1 MASSP
6 PSLPPFTLLTAL
18 GKTLLFQSLS
28 ATEELGR
35 LFEFNVL
42 ALAEAKTDVDLESLL
57 GKPAHV
63 SVQLDDSTKRH
74 LHGVVASAGL
84 DGASGGYAAYRLT
97 LRPWL
102 WLATLRADTRIFHN
116 IKIDAL
122 IKEVL
127 APYSG
132 DIEIDLQGSY
142 PTYEYCVQY
151 RESDFN
157 FVSRLMEQE
166 GLYYYFRHAEDKHTL
181 VIVDKMSVHQPYP
194 GYAKFKFR
202 QGLGEGQHV
211 GVVSEWR
218 HHFEMQSAKTTLND
232 YNYLTPSTALLKDST
247 STHSSALA
255 KLEVYD
261 PPGEFLTPA
270 EGQRYAKLRME
281 EADARYAA
289 ATAKTNLRGV
299 AVGATF
305 ELTDHPRDVENA
317 KYLVVSTRM
326 DIVYSGYEAGKQDS
340 YFSCSFS
347 SLRAKDVFRSQRVTP
362 KPHIGGT
369 QSAVVV
375 GPEGHEIHTDEHGRI
390 KVQFHWDR
398 LGKKDGVKSCWLRVA
413 TPIAGKAWGMIA
425 LPRIGQEVVVQFV
438 EGDPDRPIVIGSV
451 YNAEQIPP
459 YLLPDHATISTFRSR
474 SSKQGVAANFNELA
488 FEDKKGE
495 EYIRLHAEKD
505 LLELVKNDAHLE
517 VGRDQFRMVAK
528 NLTEEIGEDV
538 ARTIGKNY
546 TDTIAEN
553 AHTSIGKDAI
563 VKIGGKH
570 GVKASSDTSY
580 ASSASISAD
589 AGTGM
594 DVKVGANLH
603 IKAGANIVIEAG
615 ATLTLKG
622 AMINIEGSGPVSING
637 ALVKVNSGGGGGGG
651 SANPKAPAT
660 PEDAKKPEALP
671 KFKKKVADDL
681 GKKR

>member
-1 MASSP
+1 MIP
-6 PSLPPFTLLTAL
+6 HPFTLHTTSGQKLH
-18 GKTLLFQSLS
+18 FQSLS

-35 LFEFNVL
+35 LFEFNVM
-42 ALAEAKTDVDLESLL
+42 ALAEAKADVDLEKLL

-74 LHGVVASAGL
+74 LHGIVASAGL
-84 DGASGGYAAYRLT
+84 EGASGGYAAYRLT

-102 WLATLRADTRIFHN
+102 WLATLRADTRIFQS

-122 IKEVL
+122 IKKVL
-127 APYSG
+127 EPYGG
-132 DIEIDLQGSY
+132 DIEFKLQGSY
-142 PTYEYCVQY
+142 PVYDYCVQY

-166 GLYYYFRHAEDKHTL
+166 GLYYFFKHTEGKHTL
-181 VIVDKMSVHQPYP
+181 VVVDKMSAHEPYP
-194 GYAKFKFR
+194 GHNKFKFR
-202 QGLGEGQHV
+202 QGLGQGQHV

-218 HHFEMQSAKTTLND
+218 HHFELQSAKTTIND
-232 YNYLTPSTALLKDST
+232 YNYLTPGTALLKNSPSMHT
-247 STHSSALA
+247 GAPA
-255 KLEVYD
+255 ALEVYD
-261 PPGEFLTPA
+261 PPGEYLTAA
-270 EGQRYAKLRME
+270 EGQRYVKLRME
-281 EADARYAA
+281 ESDARYAA
-289 ATAKTNLRGV
+289 ASAKTNLRGV

-305 ELTDHPRDVENA
+305 ELTDHPRDAENA
-317 KYLVVSTRM
+317 KYLIVSTRI
-326 DIVYSGYEAGKQDS
+326 DIVHSGYEAGKGDS
-340 YFSCSFS
+340 HFGCSFTA
-347 SLRAKDVFRSQRVTP
+347 LRAKDVYRSQRITP
-362 KPHIGGT
+362 KPYIGGT

-375 GPEGHEIHTDEHGRI
+375 GPKGEEIYTDQHGRI

-398 LGKKDGVKSCWLRVA
+398 LGKGDENSSCWLRVA

-438 EGDPDRPIVIGSV
+438 EGDPDRPIILGSV

-459 YLLPDHATISTFRSR
+459 YLLADHATVSTFRSR
-474 SSKQGVAANFNELA
+474 SSKDGVAANFNELA
-488 FEDKKGE
+488 FEDKKGD

-505 LLELVKNDAHLE
+505 LLELVKHDAHLE
-517 VGRDQFRMVAK
+517 VGNDQFRMVAK
-528 NLTEEIGEDV
+528 NLTEEIGENV
-538 ARTIGKNY
+538 ARTIGKHY

-553 AHTSIGKDAI
+553 SHTTIGKDAT

-570 GVKASSDTSY
+570 GVKATSDASY

-594 DVKVGANLH
+594 DIKVGANLH
-603 IKAGANIVIEAG
+603 IKAGANVVIEAG

-637 ALVKVNSGGGGGGG
+637 ALVKINSGGGGGGG
-651 SANPKAPAT
+651 SASPKAPGT
-660 PEDAKKPEALP
+660 PDEAKKPEALP

>member
-1 MASSP
+1 MTP
-6 PSLPPFTLLTAL
+6 PPFTLNTPL
-18 GKTLLFQSLS
+18 GETLLFQSLN

-42 ALAEAKTDVDLESLL
+42 ALAEAKTDVDLEKLL
-57 GKPAHV
+57 GKNAHV
-63 SVQLDDSTKRH
+63 SIQLDDNTKRH
-74 LHGVVASAGL
+74 LHGVIATAGL

-102 WLATLRADTRIFHN
+102 WLATLRADTRIFQN
-116 IKIDAL
+116 IQIDAL
-122 IKEVL
+122 IKKVL
-127 APYSG
+127 QPYGG
-132 DIEIDLQGSY
+132 DIEFNLQGSY
-142 PTYEYCVQY
+142 PTFEYCVQY

-166 GLYYYFRHAEDKHTL
+166 GLYYYFKHSDSKHTL
-181 VIVDKMSVHQPYP
+181 VVVDKMSAHQPFPDYD
-194 GYAKFKFR
+194 KFKFR

-211 GVVSEWR
+211 GVVSDWR
-218 HHFEMQSAKTTLND
+218 HHFELQSAKTTLND
-232 YNYLTPSTALLKDST
+232 YNYLTPGTALLKDST
-247 STHSSALA
+247 SMHNGAPAT
-255 KLEVYD
+255 LEVYD
-261 PPGEFLTPA
+261 PPGEYLTVA

-289 ATAKTNLRGV
+289 VTAKTNLRGV
-299 AVGATF
+299 ATGCTF
-305 ELTDHPRDVENA
+305 SLTDHPRDAENA
-317 KYLVVSTRM
+317 KYLIVSTRI
-326 DIVYSGYEAGKQDS
+326 DVVYSGYEAGQKDS
-340 YFSCSFS
+340 HFSCSFS
-347 SLRAKDVFRSQRVTP
+347 AMSANDVFRSQRLTP

-375 GPEGHEIHTDEHGRI
+375 GPSGEEIYTDEHGRI

-398 LGKKDGVKSCWLRVA
+398 LGKKDENSSCWLRVA
-413 TPIAGKAWGMIA
+413 TPVAGKAWGMIA

-438 EGDPDRPIVIGSV
+438 EGDPDRPLVLGSV

-459 YLLPDHATISTFRSR
+459 YLLPDHATVSTFRSR

-517 VGRDQFRMVAK
+517 VGNDQYRMVAK
-528 NLTEEIGEDV
+528 NLTEEIGENV
-538 ARTIGKNY
+538 ARTIGKSF

-553 AHTSIGKDAI
+553 VQLTIGQDTSVD
-563 VKIGGKH
+563 IGGKH
-570 GVKASSDTSY
+570 GVKTGADASY
-580 ASSASISAD
+580 ASGASISVESSA
-589 AGTGM
+589 GM
-594 DVKVGANLH
+594 DIKVGANLH
-603 IKAGANIVIEAG
+603 IKAGANVVIEAG

-622 AMINIEGSGPVSING
+622 AMINIEGSGPVSITG
-637 ALVKVNSGGGGGGG
+637 AMVKVNSGGGGGGG
-651 SANPKAPAT
+651 SASPKSPDK
-660 PEDAKKPEALP
+660 PEKAKKPEELP

>member
-1 MASSP
+1 MTSP
-6 PSLPPFTLLTAL
+6 QPPFTLHTQPDQ
-18 GKTLLFQSLS
+18 KLLFQSLS

-42 ALAEAKTDVDLESLL
+42 ALAEAKANVDLEGLL
-57 GKPAHV
+57 GKNAYV
-63 SVQLDDSTKRH
+63 SLQLDDSTQRH

-102 WLATLRADTRIFHN
+102 WLATLRADTRIFQN
-116 IKIDAL
+116 IKIDDL
-122 IKEVL
+122 IKKVL
-127 APYSG
+127 QPYGG
-132 DIEIDLQGSY
+132 DIEFKLQGSY

-166 GLYYYFRHAEDKHTL
+166 GLYYFFKHSNSKHTL
-181 VIVDKMSVHQPYP
+181 VVVDKMSAHEAYP
-194 GYAKFKFR
+194 GYDKFKFR

-211 GVVSEWR
+211 GVISDWR
-218 HHFEMQSAKTTLND
+218 HHFELQSAKTTLND
-232 YNYLTPSTALLKDST
+232 YNYLTPGTALLKESASMHGRAST
-247 STHSSALA
+247 A
-255 KLEVYD
+255 LEVYD
-261 PPGEFLTPA
+261 PPGEFLTAA

-289 ATAKTNLRGV
+289 VSAKTNLRGV
-299 AVGATF
+299 ATGASF
-305 ELTDHPRDVENA
+305 ELADHPRDAENA
-317 KYLVVSTRM
+317 KYLVVGTR
-326 DIVYSGYEAGKQDS
+326 IEAVYSGYEAGQSDS
-340 YFSCSFS
+340 HFSCSFTA
-347 SLRAKDVFRSQRVTP
+347 LRAKDVYRSQRITP
-362 KPHIGGT
+362 KPYIGGT

-375 GPEGHEIHTDEHGRI
+375 GASGEEIYTDQHGRI

-398 LGKKDGVKSCWLRVA
+398 LGKKDENSSCWLRVA

-438 EGDPDRPIVIGSV
+438 EGDPDRPIVLGSV

-459 YLLPDHATISTFRSR
+459 YLLPDHATVSTFRSR

-488 FEDKKGE
+488 FEDKKGD

-505 LLELVKNDAHLE
+505 LLELVKHDAHLE
-517 VGRDQFRMVAK
+517 VGNDQFRFVAK
-528 NLTEEIGEDV
+528 NLTEEIGENV
-538 ARTIGKNY
+538 ARTIGKNL

-553 AHTSIGKDAI
+553 SQTTIGKDAS
-563 VKIGGKH
+563 VDIGGKH
-570 GVKASSDTSY
+570 GVNVSSDASY
-580 ASSASISAD
+580 ASGASISVEAG
-589 AGTGM
+589 AGT
-594 DVKVGANLH
+594 DIKVGSNLH
-603 IKAGANIVIEAG
+603 IKAGANVVIEAG

-637 ALVKVNSGGGGGGG
+637 ALVKINSGGGGGGG
-651 SANPKAPAT
+651 SASPKKPDK
-660 PEDAKKPEALP
+660 PEKAKKPEALQT
-671 KFKKKVADDL
+671 FKDKVAKAL